1 MVNMTDSKQITI
13 LSGLPVKTLEYM
25 RLALNIA
32 YSTDPYGRENCAEI
46 VRLINKA
53 LEEKQYDYYTSFDE
67 VNENN
72 TLGI

>member
-1 MVNMTDSKQITI
+1 MTDTKQISI

-32 YSTDPYGRENCAEI
+32 YSTDPYGRDNCAEI

-53 LEEKQYDYYTSFDE
+53 LEEKSLNYYTAFDE
-67 VNENN
+67 VAENN